1 MPTTN
6 AETDAHSCAMI
17 PDQIVRTFNIECT
30 YPSSDMSDVNVA
42 TSGTYIAMST
52 WSINPSWAYHRGKN
66 EKLLTHSWEITIND
80 TKHDDAGQAIQS
92 NHAQNEYAAR
102 KRRSYG

>member
-1 MPTTN
+1 MTAERRIWVILDKGLNLDARNVECTYRSKLQILQQGYTSLRRYISNIKEMPTTN

-52 WSINPSWAYHRGKN
+52 WSINPS
-66 EKLLTHSWEITIND
+66 
-80 TKHDDAGQAIQS
+80 
-92 NHAQNEYAAR
+92 
-102 KRRSYG
+102 